1 MLLELDAIW
10 QAILHGVMQYG
21 MRYCMGIV
29 WHAILYRCRDSLG
42 YLSSV
47 CRVMSVGVSVGRMN
61 SESHELEVLWRVM
74 SWRCYA
80 S

>member
-29 WHAILYRCRDSLG
+29 WHAILYRCRCVAVYCMACDIVSLP
-42 YLSSV
+42 
-47 CRVMSVGVSVGRMN
+47 R
-61 SESHELEVLWRVM
+61 
-74 SWRCYA
+74 
-80 S
+80 